1 MWRRRSLFAIV
12 AIPTSSRAFL
22 LVRAHVP
29 VDRPRP
35 RPDGFRRGDRAARWG
50 KQTDLMGDRS
60 GRLLR
65 VDPASGLPLPR
76 PVRVAAVDEIRHRLD
91 RAAIV
96 PALGFASFRVVG
108 HARDVLRPVV
118 RARVRARPRMPR
130 HRPPASRVSRAPIRS
145 WALRR
150 SFPVERS
157 SRRAAVGTCSPCRG
171 CLSSRR
177 NRLPFSVLWGRCL
190 VDPMNLAIRRIDSL
204 SEVRAP
210 SVKRYVS
217 I

>member
-1 MWRRRSLFAIV
+1 MTPHLREHFCSSG
-12 AIPTSSRAFL
+12 PTCL
-22 LVRAHVP
+22 LIDRVRAPMVFVGVIVP
-29 VDRPRP
+29 PVGETNRSERRPIR
-35 RPDGFRRGDRAARWG
+35 
-50 KQTDLMGDRS
+50 T
-60 GRLLR
+60 LLR

-130 HRPPASRVSRAPIRS
+130 HRPPASRLSRAPIRS

-150 SFPVERS
+150 FFPVERI
-157 SRRAAVGTCSPCRG
+157 SRELPPKCLPPAGAASFVPAKTPALQRVVGLRPGRSGGTFRSAGSTPCLRFVH
-171 CLSSRR
+171 R
-177 NRLPFSVLWGRCL
+177 P
-190 VDPMNLAIRRIDSL
+190 
-204 SEVRAP
+204 
-210 SVKRYVS
+210 
-217 I
+217 

>member
-1 MWRRRSLFAIV
+1 MTPHLREHFCSSG
-12 AIPTSSRAFL
+12 PTCL
-22 LVRAHVP
+22 LIDRVRAPMVFVGVIVP
-29 VDRPRP
+29 PV
-35 RPDGFRRGDRAARWG
+35 GE
-50 KQTDLMGDRS
+50 TDRS
-60 GRLLR
+60 ERRPIRTLLR

-96 PALGFASFRVVG
+96 PALGFASFRVVS

-130 HRPPASRVSRAPIRS
+130 HRPPASRLSRAPIRS

-157 SRRAAVGTCSPCRG
+157 SRRAAVGSMFFACRG
-171 CLSSRR
+171 CLVPAKSPALQRVVGLMPGR
-177 NRLPFSVLWGRCL
+177 PGGTFDPPDRLPV
-190 VDPMNLAIRRIDSL
+190 
-204 SEVRAP
+204 
-210 SVKRYVS
+210 
-217 I
+217 